1 MWLICYR
8 EGCLLDRGLLSKG
21 TLFKKLLTC
30 TDPAVVEAYY
40 LSGEGGWGIQ
50 VGALRGCLFDLWT
63 WGWALICGRAFVTV

>member
-1 MWLICYR
+1 M
-8 EGCLLDRGLLSKG
+8 DRGLLSKG
-21 TLFKKLLTC
+21 TLFKKLLTS

-50 VGALRGCLFDLWT
+50 VGALRGCFFDLWT

>member
-1 MWLICYR
+1 MRLICYR
-8 EGCLLDRGLLSKG
+8 EGRLLDRGLLSKG
-21 TLFKKLLTC
+21 TLFKKLLTS

-40 LSGEGGWGIQ
+40 LSREGGWGIQ